1 MWFNGASFWVV
12 HIAKGRERQP
22 FSPAEFLADTAIDI
36 LNEIIRVILGLTE
49 RHLQHEFPLRSW
61 LKPKCRKAQRNDPF
75 GIHEIDDAPTINAIS
90 RQSVRMPRQYAHAIA
105 FFNKRHHL
113 VKLFSSWFLCAFRL
127 GKFLDNFHIFST
139 RIFVKL
145 KELSFNTHNLVV
157 IIFSALASVEKIF
170 WFEHNV
176 LH

>member
-36 LNEIIRVILGLTE
+36 LNNIIAVILGLTE
-49 RHLQHEFPLRSW
+49 RHLQHEFSLRSW
-61 LKPKCRKAQRNDPF
+61 LKPKCRKAKRNYLF
-75 GIHEIDDAPTINAIS
+75 CIHEIDDAPAINAIS
-90 RQSVRMPRQYAHAIA
+90 CQSIRMPRQNSYTLT

-113 VKLFSSWFLCAFRL
+113 VKFFSARFLCAFRL
-127 GKFLDNFHIFST
+127 GKFLENFHIFST
-139 RIFVKL
+139 RIFAKL
-145 KELSFNTHNLVV
+145 KKLSFNTHNLVV
-157 IIFSALASVEKIF
+157 IVLCAFTSVEKIF